1 MAEMKAKIIVSKVN
15 NCFYVSQFI
24 CVTFDVFRF
33 SPVLI

>member
-1 MAEMKAKIIVSKVN
+1 MAEMKAKIIVSEVN

-24 CVTFDVFRF
+24 CITFDVFRF